1 MELNPQFSDN
11 NDDDGNNTGG
21 DDYYF
26 PSPGEDPARVLLIQM
41 ITAISLMFSLFFCIG
56 CFMVCC
62 CGHPGIT
69 MDGNGFV
76 FGRPDEGGGEMRLL
90 TEDEVLTLPEVEFV
104 VRRDSDDD
112 DDDNDDL
119 EVGPR
124 KSIDGNDTS
133 TATLLIQSN
142 MEITNTDDH
151 TTSSSPVARRQ
162 QPLQH
167 QPSTSLPHD
176 SLSFNAMCSICL
188 EEYEEGEMLRMLPC
202 HHMFHTECIV
212 PWLTERFPNC
222 PLCKAHVTAEQRQD
236 GGNGSSNED
245 GEGVGV
251 ALERHDGD
259 DGNSVNEEEVM
270 EGGGVIERS
279 GEQSSNSSIRSFFE
293 MMSVRAS
300 ADYQQQH
307 ANNVD
312 GGGGEES
319 LSSGDQIRSNLRTPL
334 LQDSSSSASS

>member
-1 MELNPQFSDN
+1 
-11 NDDDGNNTGG
+11 
-21 DDYYF
+21 
-26 PSPGEDPARVLLIQM
+26 
-41 ITAISLMFSLFFCIG
+41 
-56 CFMVCC
+56 
-62 CGHPGIT
+62 

-104 VRRDSDDD
+104 VRRDSDDYD

-119 EVGPR
+119 E
-124 KSIDGNDTS
+124 IGNGTS
-133 TATLLIQSN
+133 TDTLLIQSN

-162 QPLQH
+162 QPLQL
-167 QPSTSLPHD
+167 QPSTSLNHD

-236 GGNGSSNED
+236 GVNDSSNED

-251 ALERHDGD
+251 ALEGHDGD
-259 DGNSVNEEEVM
+259 DGNITNEEEVM
-270 EGGGVIERS
+270 EGGGGIERS
-279 GEQSSNSSIRSFFE
+279 GEQSSNSSIRNFFE
-293 MMSVRAS
+293 MMSARAS
-300 ADYQQQH
+300 TDYQQQH

-312 GGGGEES
+312 GG
-319 LSSGDQIRSNLRTPL
+319 SGDQIRSNLRTPL
-334 LQDSSSSASS
+334 LQDSRSSLGSSSFSS